1 MARRWF
7 RRALPIVITAAV
19 VAPATAYAFNDVPA
33 DSQHKDGIAYVDSA
47 NITHGCDNSGNY
59 CPDNPVNRGQMATFL
74 YRASGN
80 DPATAPSVNAAKV
93 GGKTAAELQGA
104 PGPAGP
110 AGVSGYVI
118 AQHQATSQMV
128 NQFTSD
134 ISCPTVGQKAFGGG
148 GDHQNNF
155 VLSASYPDAGGGWH
169 VIWSSIDG
177 ANHTFAGT
185 AYVVCASAS

>member
-33 DSQHKDGIAYVDSA
+33 DSPHKDGIAYVDSA
-47 NITHGCDNSGNY
+47 NITHGCDNAGNY
-59 CPDNPVNRGQMATFL
+59 CPDSFVNRGQMATFL

-104 PGPAGP
+104 PGPAG
-110 AGVSGYVI
+110 VSGYVI
-118 AQHQATSQMV
+118 ANKQAASQMV
-128 NQFTSD
+128 NEFTFD
-134 ISCPTVGQKAFGGG
+134 ISCPTVGQKALGGG
-148 GDHQNNF
+148 GNQQANF
-155 VLSASYPDAGGGWH
+155 VLSGSYPDAGGGWH

-185 AYVVCASAS
+185 AYVVCATAS